1 VDDGC
6 RTHMTDGHDEDAGP
20 QIAECMTCAQATEH
34 EVLRRTPR
42 GSGVDVLARCI
53 ECSKVQTVVIRP
65 PKAVRLIFTL
75 SEGASSKAEEIEVD
89 EDEVLAVGEIFE
101 WGSAHW
107 EITRIDGAGSRP
119 RKSLPA
125 TEIVAAWAVRS
136 DRVTVR
142 LTMTEG
148 EDSSSGALEC
158 SPGQVFSCGNVIEVE
173 GRPWRIRA
181 LHTGKGRTLRG
192 TRAAADLR
200 RIYLHPIDS
209 D

>member
-1 VDDGC
+1 MGGDD
-6 RTHMTDGHDEDAGP
+6 RTHMTDGPDEDSGP
-20 QIAECMTCAQATEH
+20 QIAECMNCSQSTEH

-53 ECSKVQTVVIRP
+53 VCSKVQTVVIRR
-65 PKAVRLIFTL
+65 PKAIRVGFTL
-75 SEGASSKAEEIEVD
+75 SEGASSRAAEIEVD
-89 EDEVLAVGEIFE
+89 EDEVLSVGEVFE

-119 RKSLPA
+119 RKTLPA
-125 TEIVAAWAVRS
+125 TEILAAWAVRQ

-142 LTMTEG
+142 ITMTEG
-148 EDSSSGALEC
+148 EESLSGALEC
-158 SPGQVFSCGNVIEVE
+158 NPEQEFSCGTVIEVE

-192 TRAAADLR
+192 TREASELR
-200 RIYLHPIDS
+200 RIYLHPLD
-209 D
+209 